1 MPKISTIPTL
11 FDEVKKLDAAKLKQW
26 HYLEPE
32 QIKSGVIRWWRGG
45 SEIGSISITADMT
58 GEPQIRLSYNSMG
71 EPVNYTVHL
80 SSLPSNLGI
89 GRIWLF
95 ICPVTGKRCRYLYA
109 AGKYFLHREAHSG
122 CLYESQ
128 TYSKQQRELNKTC
141 RVYFGADKLYEEL
154 YSKYFKTH
162 YAGKPTK
169 RYNQI
174 MRKIEQ
180 AELISLDTIEKM
192 LIQA

>member
-71 EPVNYTVHL
+71 EPVNYTVYL
-80 SSLPSNLGI
+80 TSLPSNLGI

-128 TYSKQQRELNKTC
+128 TYSKKQRELDKTF
-141 RVYFGADKLYEEL
+141 RVYFGAEKHYKEL
-154 YSKYFKTH
+154 YSSFFKTH

-169 RYNQI
+169 RYSRIINQI
-174 MRKIEQ
+174 QQAERMNPKEIEQ
-180 AELISLDTIEKM
+180 LLV
-192 LIQA
+192 Q

>member
-71 EPVNYTVHL
+71 EPVNYTVYL
-80 SSLPSNLGI
+80 TSLPSNLGI

-109 AGKYFLHREAHSG
+109 AGKYFLHREAYSG
-122 CLYESQ
+122 LYESQ
-128 TYSKQQRELNKTC
+128 TYSKKQREQDKTL
-141 RVYFGADKLYEEL
+141 RLFFGAEKHYEEL
-154 YSKYFKTH
+154 YSRYFKTH

-169 RYNQI
+169 RYSRIINQI
-174 MRKIEQ
+174 QQAERMNPKEIEQ
-180 AELISLDTIEKM
+180 LLV
-192 LIQA
+192 Q